1 MSKAKI
7 KIVNSEEGYN
17 LAAEK
22 YDEKEKYLDS
32 FEGGK
37 LFSLLPNI
45 LNKKI
50 LDVGAGTG
58 RISISLFQRGAL
70 VTAFD
75 ISEKILAVLK
85 KKEKNIQII
94 VGDGEAL
101 PFERE
106 TFDGVVA
113 AFFIVHLK
121 DPLKFFDEAYR
132 VLKPGGF
139 LIVTNIN
146 QKQPP
151 EVKTKEGIIKIE
163 SYYHRPEKIIEILN
177 QLAFSIEKEI
187 FVKEGALWINQII
200 LAKK

>member
-17 LAAEK
+17 LVGST
-22 YDEKEKYLDS
+22 YDQQKGYLDS
-32 FEGGK
+32 FEQEYI
-37 LFSLLPNI
+37 LSLLPDVH
-45 LNKKI
+45 NKKI

-58 RISISLFQRGAL
+58 RISISLSELGAKVIAL
-70 VTAFD
+70 D
-75 ISEKILAVLK
+75 ISAEMLK
-85 KKEKNIQII
+85 ALKRKKSTITTVHSDAES
-94 VGDGEAL
+94 L
-101 PFERE
+101 PFEQNI
-106 TFDGVVA
+106 FDCVVA
-113 AFFIVHLK
+113 TFMIVHLK
-121 DPLKFFDEAYR
+121 NPLKFFDEAYR

-163 SYYHRPEKIIEILN
+163 SYYHRPEKIIEILK

-187 FVKEGALWINQII
+187 FVKEGAAWINQII